1 MVYSVCMVRSL
12 IHSSRPHLW
21 VYTFGSF
28 VIGIVFASEY
38 VTPAHILPIFIMGAW
53 LTVPANL
60 FLYALNDA
68 YDVEADHQNP
78 RKGGVETVLA
88 ANQKQFSLRVAAG
101 AAVSF
106 LVPALFVSSS
116 VVGIL
121 AVCCVLSLTYNIPP
135 FRFKARPILDC
146 LLAVVY
152 PACGLVGYVLVTHS
166 FPSSSVL
173 LTIVAFACAMHVYSA
188 AVDRDADKLAGLH
201 TSAVALPSATVA
213 MIGAAF
219 LFVGCAVMI
228 SSMSYLVAAILVM
241 YAAWCAGHA
250 YSLSRYPHA
259 SALIYERFVW
269 VHVVAGTVIS
279 WSYL

>member
-1 MVYSVCMVRSL
+1 
-12 IHSSRPHLW
+12 LW
-21 VYTFGSF
+21 VYTVGSF
-28 VIGIVFASEY
+28 AIGIVFADEH
-38 VTPAHILPIFIMGAW
+38 VTAVHALPIFIMGVW
-53 LTVPANL
+53 LTIPANV

-68 YDVEADHQNP
+68 YDIDADHQNP
-78 RKGGVETVLA
+78 RKGGIETALA
-88 ANQKQFSLRVAAG
+88 ANQKQFSLRAAAG

-121 AVCCVLSLTYNIPP
+121 VVCCVLAITYNIPP
-135 FRFKARPILDC
+135 FRFKGRPILDC

-152 PACGLVGYVLVTHS
+152 PACGLAGYVLVTHS
-166 FPSSSVL
+166 FPPANVL

-201 TSAVALPSATVA
+201 TSAVALPSAAVA
-213 MIGAAF
+213 MIGAAL
-219 LFVGCAVMI
+219 LFIGCAVMV
-228 SSMSYLVAAILVM
+228 SSMSYLVAAILAM
-241 YAAWCAGHA
+241 YAVWCVGHA

-279 WSYL
+279 WAFL